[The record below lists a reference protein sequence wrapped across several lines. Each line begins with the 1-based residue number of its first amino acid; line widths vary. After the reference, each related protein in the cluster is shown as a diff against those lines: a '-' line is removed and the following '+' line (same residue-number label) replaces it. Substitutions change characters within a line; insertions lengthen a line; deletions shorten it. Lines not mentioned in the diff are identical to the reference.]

1 MENVDIKY
9 AADIAPVAL
18 LSAETNAVENESVQ
32 TFPIDCFPPML
43 RAFVENVSDVYG
55 VPVELPA
62 VSVIAAIA
70 SMFRKRIYS
79 QDRHLNYPQIW
90 VMFVARS
97 GVGKTKPLRTAFEP
111 VEAADSRSW
120 EKYIREK
127 EDYDAKVA
135 ATKKSSKK
143 EERLT
148 PPIRKHRLITD
159 ITPEALIQK
168 IYENGGITVFRD
180 ELAGWFKDIGRY
192 NKSGE
197 LQSYLSMF
205 DNTPIQLA
213 RKTDGDTF
221 IADPYLSIVGTIQ
234 PEVLKSVLKQ
244 EQMEYN
250 GMAQRFLFVFPDN
263 QKRTYMSDAE
273 LDKELSANYAQF
285 IEYIDNIGCDNP
297 VRIEYTPEAWDL
309 IREFDREITNSTNA
323 STNDYMSSMYSKMEV
338 HLFRLML
345 ILWYMERYEQGDIDN
360 VYIDAPLI
368 EKGIRL
374 CRYFISC
381 GEKVFDLIQK
391 QEPQSNI
398 SNEHLLHLLSKRY
411 AIKSQSKLADVL
423 GVSQQAV
430 SKALSKT
437 KH

>member
-197 LQSYLSMF
+197 VQSYLSMF

-323 STNDYMSSMYSKMEV
+323 STSDYMSSMYSKMEV

-345 ILWYMERYEQGDIDN
+345 IIWYMIRYEQGEINNRD
-360 VYIDAPLI
+360 VDAPLM
-368 EKGIRL
+368 EKGIKL
-374 CRYFISC
+374 CRYFLCC

-391 QEPQSNI
+391 QEPESNI
-398 SNEHLLHLLSKRY
+398 SNKQLLQLLSKRY
-411 AIKSQSKLADVL
+411 VIQSQAKLADAL
-423 GVSQQAV
+423 GVTQQAI
-430 SKALSKT
+430 SKIFSKT
-437 KH
+437 KQ